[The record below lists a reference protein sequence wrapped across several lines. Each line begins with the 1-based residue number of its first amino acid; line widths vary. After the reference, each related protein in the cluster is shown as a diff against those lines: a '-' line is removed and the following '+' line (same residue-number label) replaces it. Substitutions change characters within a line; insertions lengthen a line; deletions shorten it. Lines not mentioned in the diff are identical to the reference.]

1 MNSQTQL
8 LMWAIILAVCF
19 PLLEIIL
26 IETIHNLKRRGNSVT
41 WTLRFI
47 QNLVLPAL
55 AILLFMKYVWQL
67 ENENN
72 FLKVVAT
79 LFWICAIY
87 ATLSTVN
94 AIVFADRGEKSLG
107 AKVPKLFRDLSQ
119 AVLISAGSALVLSV
133 VWKIDLAGL
142 AAALGVGSIVLGLAL
157 QDTLG
162 SIFAGIALLF
172 ERPFK
177 EGDWLHLG
185 EVSGKVIDINWR
197 GIRLLTEEQYQIVIP
212 HTIVSQEMVFN
223 YSQPFRRHED
233 EIELRFSYEHPPN
246 FVKQVLKATALSTP
260 GVLPDP
266 EPVVETTKYEEFG
279 ILYKLVIQIGEFGDR
294 DEIRDELKTRIWYAA
309 KRYNLKIPV
318 PVREIYQ
325 SEKPSTQ
332 EQATTKFNEGIQ
344 SVPALVRMEGDSLAD
359 LAKGS
364 MLHNFAAGEKIIREG
379 DRINALHIIVAGKA
393 SVTVINNQGKAEEV
407 YVLSKGEFFGEM
419 ALFTGELAKIT
430 VTALEDMEVILIYS
444 SVAYAMIERQPTLA
458 REIGQIMEL
467 RRKAIEQAKLGTK
480 NNATLA

>member
-1 MNSQTQL
+1 MQL
-8 LMWAIILAVCF
+8 TAQNELLLWAVILAIGF

-26 IETIHNLKRRGNSVT
+26 LEAIHNLKRRGSSIT
-41 WTLRFI
+41 GTLRFI

-55 AILLFMKYVWQL
+55 AILLFMQYVWQL
-67 ENENN
+67 KTESNPVK
-72 FLKVVAT
+72 LVAT

-87 ATLSTVN
+87 ATLSTINGVL
-94 AIVFADRGEKSLG
+94 FADRGEKSLG

-119 AVLISAGSALVLSV
+119 AVLISAGSALVLSF

-177 EGDWLHLG
+177 EGDWLCLG
-185 EVSGKVIDINWR
+185 EIEGKVIDINWR
-197 GIRLLTEEQYQIVIP
+197 GIRLLTEEQYQVVIP
-212 HTIVSQEMVFN
+212 HTIVAQEMVRN
-223 YSQPFRRHED
+223 YSQPLSQHQD

-260 GVLPDP
+260 GVLLDP
-266 EPVVETTKYEEFG
+266 EPTVETSAYEEFG
-279 ILYKLVIQIGEFGDR
+279 ILYKLVVQIAEFGDR
-294 DEIRDELKTRIWYAA
+294 GGIRDELKTRLWYAA

-325 SEKPSTQ
+325 SDKPAYQ
-332 EQATTKFNEGIQ
+332 AEQAATRFTEGLQ
-344 SVPALVRMEGDSLAD
+344 SVPALVRMEGDSFAD

-393 SVTVINNQGKAEEV
+393 SVTITDNKGQEQEV
-407 YVLSKGEFFGEM
+407 YILSSGEFFGEM
-419 ALFTGELAKIT
+419 ALFTGELASIT
-430 VTALEDMEVILIYS
+430 VTALSDMEVILIYS
-444 SVAYAMIERQPTLA
+444 EVAYMMIERQPTLA

-467 RRKAIEQAKLGTK
+467 RRKAISVAKQGSAAK
-480 NNATLA
+480 

>member
-1 MNSQTQL
+1 MQLTAQNQL
-8 LMWAIILAVCF
+8 LIWAVILGIGF

-26 IETIHNLKRRGNSVT
+26 LEAIHNLKRRGSSIT
-41 WTLRFI
+41 GTLRFI

-55 AILLFMKYVWQL
+55 AILLFMQYVWQL
-67 ENENN
+67 KTESNPVK
-72 FLKVVAT
+72 LVAT

-87 ATLSTVN
+87 ATLSTIN
-94 AIVFADRGEKSLG
+94 GIIFAERGEKSLG

-119 AVLISAGSALVLSV
+119 AVLISAGSALVLSF

-177 EGDWLHLG
+177 EGDWLCIG
-185 EVSGKVIDINWR
+185 EVEGKVVDINWR
-197 GIRLLTEEQYQIVIP
+197 GIRILTEEQHEIVIP
-212 HTIVSQEMVFN
+212 HTIVSQEIVRN
-223 YSQPFRRHED
+223 YSRPLTQHED

-260 GVLPDP
+260 GVLLDP
-266 EPVVETTKYEEFG
+266 EPIVQTADYEEFG
-279 ILYKLVIQIGEFGDR
+279 ILYKLVIQISEFGDR
-294 DEIRDELKTRIWYAA
+294 GDIRDELRTRLWYAA

-325 SEKPSTQ
+325 SDKPTHQ

-379 DRINALHIIVAGKA
+379 DRINALHVIVAGKA
-393 SVTVINNQGKAEEV
+393 SVTVTDKKGKEQEV
-407 YVLSKGEFFGEM
+407 YILSRGEFFGEM
-419 ALFTGELAKIT
+419 ALFTGELASIT

-444 SVAYAMIERQPTLA
+444 EVAYMMIERQPTLA

-467 RRKAIEQAKLGTK
+467 RRKAISVAKEGAVAK
-480 NNATLA
+480 